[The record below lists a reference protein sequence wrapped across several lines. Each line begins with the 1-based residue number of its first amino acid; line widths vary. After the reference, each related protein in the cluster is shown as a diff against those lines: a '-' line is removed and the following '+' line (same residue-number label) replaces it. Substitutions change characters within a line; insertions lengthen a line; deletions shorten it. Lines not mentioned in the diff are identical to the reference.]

1 MSAETAFARPLARRN
16 EIWRE
21 YPLLTPHAQEHGEII
36 DLACAYL
43 TEPVPA
49 HIVQAA
55 HDALDRGQTH
65 YVDRLGIKPLREAI
79 AATLAQEG
87 NGNLTPDHILVT
99 SGAQEA
105 LFVTFRSRM
114 KPGDEILVPDPGYP
128 LMHPIA
134 ELAGGVVV
142 PVSSAAD
149 GFAFK
154 ASRYADAITQRT
166 RFILL
171 LSPNP
176 ATCQLI
182 APQELDRIL
191 QLAEQHQLVVI
202 LDAALSKGIF
212 QGSTSK
218 TFSNGLPERLILI
231 SSLSKFYRMS
241 GWRIGWI
248 AGSDAFLSPLRDLK
262 QALSI
267 CSASIS
273 QWAAV
278 AALTGPQDWL
288 SEQQAAFANLRD
300 LTTHALNAMGLTSIP
315 SDAAFSLFVDIR
327 RTGLTSQS
335 FTNLALNQARVR
347 VTPGTEYGAA
357 GEGFVRISYASP
369 PAQIETALNR
379 LQHALSH
386 I

>member
-21 YPLLTPHAQEHGEII
+21 YPLLTLHDQDAGEVI
-36 DLACAYL
+36 DLARTYL

-55 HDALDRGQTH
+55 HDALDKGQTH

-79 AATLAQEG
+79 AATLTQEG
-87 NGNLTPDHILVT
+87 NGGITPDNILVT

-105 LFVTFRSRM
+105 LFVTLRSLM

-149 GFAFK
+149 GFACK
-154 ASRYADAITQRT
+154 ASQYAAAITQRT
-166 RFILL
+166 RFLLL

-182 APQELDRIL
+182 APQELDHLLR
-191 QLAEQHQLVVI
+191 LAKQHQLIVI
-202 LDAALSKGIF
+202 LDAALSRGIF
-212 QGSTSK
+212 EGSALE
-218 TFSNGLPERLILI
+218 TFPNGLPERLVLI

-248 AGSDAFLSPLRDLK
+248 VGSDALLPPLRDLK

-288 SEQQAAFANLRD
+288 SEQQAAFANQRD
-300 LTTHALNAMGLTSIP
+300 LTTHALNAMGLTCIP
-315 SDAAFSLFVDIR
+315 PDAAFYLFVDIR
-327 RTGLTSQS
+327 RTGLTSQA
-335 FTNLALNQARVR
+335 FTNLARNQARVR
-347 VTPGTEYGAA
+347 VTPGTKFGAA
-357 GEGFVRISYASP
+357 GEGFVRISYAP
-369 PAQIETALNR
+369 PLTQIETALQR
-379 LQHALSH
+379 LEHALAR

>member
-1 MSAETAFARPLARRN
+1 MSAETAFAHPLARRN
-16 EIWRE
+16 EIWRA
-21 YPLLTPHAQEHGEII
+21 YPLLTPYEQERGEVI
-36 DLACAYL
+36 DLTRTYL
-43 TEPVPA
+43 TEPVPT

-65 YVDRLGIKPLREAI
+65 YVDRLGIKPLRKAI
-79 AATLAQEG
+79 AATLTQEG
-87 NGNLTPDHILVT
+87 HGNLTPDNILVT

-105 LFVTFRSRM
+105 LFVTLRSLM

-134 ELAGGVVV
+134 ELAGGIVV

-149 GFAFK
+149 EFEFK

-166 RFILL
+166 CFILL

-191 QLAEQHQLVVI
+191 ELAEQHQLIVI
-202 LDAALSKGIF
+202 LDTALSKGIF
-212 QGSTSK
+212 PSSAAK
-218 TFSNGLPERLILI
+218 TFPNGLPERLVLI

-248 AGSDAFLSPLRDLK
+248 VGSDALLPPLRDLK

-288 SEQQAAFANLRD
+288 SEQQVAFGIQRD
-300 LTTHALNAMGLTSIP
+300 LTMHALTELGLPFIHP
-315 SDAAFSLFVDIR
+315 DAAFSLFVDIR
-327 RTGLTSQS
+327 PTGLTLQA
-335 FTNLALNQARVR
+335 FTEFALNQARVR
-347 VTPGTEYGAA
+347 ITPGTEFGAA
-357 GEGFVRISYASP
+357 GEGFVRISYAQS
-369 PAQIETALNR
+369 PAQIETALQR
-379 LQHALSH
+379 LKALAH
-386 I
+386 T